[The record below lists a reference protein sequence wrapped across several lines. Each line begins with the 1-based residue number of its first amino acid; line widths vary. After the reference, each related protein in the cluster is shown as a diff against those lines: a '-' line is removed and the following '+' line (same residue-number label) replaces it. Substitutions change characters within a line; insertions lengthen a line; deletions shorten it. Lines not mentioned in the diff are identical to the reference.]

1 MKKLCWSVLLCL
13 CIFSTHAQVGCD
25 SIEGIFRNWDARLDK
40 LNYQDP
46 EIITLHYY
54 FLQDI
59 LKEMEVFRQNTV
71 PNLPNCKQLDYYQT
85 MAAFD
90 RVAYHARVLEH
101 HLEDQRHKVDY
112 LFYLRAIDE
121 LAFKDTTQA
130 FYNLDR
136 SLQFNK
142 LQPDALLLKAKLL
155 LAEGQYQN
163 CVDII
168 HLLYTKA
175 ELNAVQEMK
184 VSDFS
189 IVLYDKLY
197 FTGDSLV
204 KIDKAAD
211 ALEIFSAL
219 EQFCSN
225 MPSGY
230 CNDDYYRGILRSRQ
244 GVYESY
250 IAIAKEAERRHNPE
264 MARKFYDYAEDYRR
278 QNDSNGSQPNVT
290 LPKQ

>member
-1 MKKLCWSVLLCL
+1 MLCL
-13 CIFSTHAQVGCD
+13 CVLCTHAQVECD
-25 SIEGIFRNWDARLDK
+25 SIDGIFRNWDTRLSK
-40 LNYQDP
+40 LNYEDP

-59 LKEMEVFRQNTV
+59 LKEMDEFRQNAV
-71 PNLPNCKQLDYYQT
+71 PNLTHCHQLDYYQT

-90 RVAYHARVLEH
+90 KVAYHARVLEH

-112 LFYLRAIDE
+112 LFYLRALDQ
-121 LAFKDTTQA
+121 LAFKDTAQA
-130 FYNLDR
+130 YYYLDR
-136 SLQFNK
+136 ALQFNK
-142 LQPDALLLKAKLL
+142 LQPDALLLKAKLM
-155 LAEGQYQN
+155 LADHHYQN
-163 CVDII
+163 SVELI

-175 ELNAVQEMK
+175 TLSSEQEMA
-184 VSDFS
+184 VSDFTL
-189 IVLYDKLY
+189 VLYDRLY
-197 FTGDSLV
+197 STGDSLV

-264 MARKFYDYAEDYRR
+264 MARKFYGYAEDYRR

>member
-1 MKKLCWSVLLCL
+1 MLCL
-13 CIFSTHAQVGCD
+13 CVFDMYAQVECD
-25 SIEGIFRNWDARLDK
+25 SIDGIFRNWDVRLSK
-40 LNYQDP
+40 LNYEDP

-59 LKEMEVFRQNTV
+59 LKEMEVFRQNTI
-71 PNLPNCKQLDYYQT
+71 PNLTQCQQLDYYQT

-90 RVAYHARVLEH
+90 KVAYHARVLEH
-101 HLEDQRHKVDY
+101 RLEDQRHKVDY

-121 LAFKDTTQA
+121 LAFKDTAQA

-155 LAEGQYQN
+155 LTLGKYQN

-175 ELNAVQEMK
+175 ELNASQEMK
-184 VSDFS
+184 VSDF
-189 IVLYDKLY
+189 ILVLYDKLY
-197 FTGDSLV
+197 STGDSLV

-264 MARKFYDYAEDYRR
+264 MARKFYGYAEDYRR
-278 QNDSNGSQPNVT
+278 QNGPSGNNPSIS